1 VCLENTAEYFESYIH
16 RISKQCTVFA
26 PAFYVVHFGKGVRS
40 ARISISG
47 RQFVS
52 DDCHERSPKITE
64 NNKESKI
71 FVGALPQDVVSIVDE
86 VFVNARSPAA
96 DEHFDT

>member
-1 VCLENTAEYFESYIH
+1 MCLENTAERFESYIH

-26 PAFYVVHFGKGVRS
+26 LAFYVVHSGKGVRS
-40 ARISISG
+40 ARTSICG

-52 DDCHERSPKITE
+52 DDYHERSLKITE

-71 FVGALPQDVVSIVDE
+71 FVGVSPQDVVSIADE
-86 VFVNARSPAA
+86 AFVNAQSPAA